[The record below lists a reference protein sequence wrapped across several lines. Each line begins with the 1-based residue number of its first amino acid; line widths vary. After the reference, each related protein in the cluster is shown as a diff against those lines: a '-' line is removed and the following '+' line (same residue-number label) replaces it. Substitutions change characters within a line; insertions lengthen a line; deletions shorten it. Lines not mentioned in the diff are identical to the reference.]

1 VAELIAQLTD
11 DGRLFW
17 ARMLAAQAS
26 YLVPDD
32 APPTPGWSP
41 YITHFRIGEGG
52 WEDLGAGA
60 VLRSI
65 DPGLRY
71 ESGPFVGEQN
81 LDAAIDSAR
90 LGFPRYAVD
99 SRFVFEKAFIP
110 ADITM
115 EAPSTIRCR
124 CRLELPEAN
133 NDGFGNSPEFWE
145 IGLFS
150 DHPTIPGFKLMVAYA
165 TMPKEIKHALK
176 IIENVV
182 RVKL

>member
-1 VAELIAQLTD
+1 MAELIATLTE
-11 DGRLFW
+11 DGRKFW
-17 ARMLAAQAS
+17 ARCLAAQAG

-32 APPTPGWSP
+32 APPTPGWTP

-52 WEDLGAGA
+52 WEDAGGGP
-60 VLRSI
+60 VQRSI
-65 DPGLRY
+65 SDSLRY
-71 ESGPFVGEQN
+71 ESGPFVSEQN

-90 LGFPRYAVD
+90 LGFPRYPAD
-99 SRFVFEKAFIP
+99 SRFVFEKALIP

-115 EAPSTIRCR
+115 EPLATIRVR

-150 DHPTIPGFKLMVAYA
+150 DHPTIPGFKLMLAYA
-165 TMPKEIKHALK
+165 TMPKEVKHALK
-176 IIENVV
+176 IIENIV